1 MRLLNVKTLKLEWF
15 HNADV
20 APSYA
25 ILSHRWEDDE
35 VLFEDPESVVH
46 VHPSQAIKPNGWSKV
61 LGCCK
66 IAEQFGISYVWIDTC
81 CIDTSSSSELSESL
95 NSMFAWYQCATLCI
109 AYLSD
114 VTQIWGNDSEDPTA
128 GHPRHSAWFRRGWT
142 LQELLA
148 PNDVLFYQGDWSFLG
163 IRSELADE
171 LHKITGIEKTILQ
184 RNGLEK
190 LHSLSVAARISW
202 AADRETTRP
211 EDRAYSLLGIFGVN
225 MPILYG
231 EGEQNAFFRLQVM
244 IFQTFSDH
252 SIFAWKALFL
262 PWDTQLVASALLRC

>member
-1 MRLLNVKTLKLEWF
+1 MPSYLIDGRMTRCCSRTLGTRLGPWNYTLQKKLEETERRLEALCQKF
-15 HNADV
+15 STEAQTQAPYDTMKDLSASTNAESSVRISMD
-20 APSYA
+20 
-25 ILSHRWEDDE
+25 IIK
-35 VLFEDPESVVH
+35 PESVVH

-190 LHSLSVAARISW
+190 LHSLSVAARISCKSLVVKS
-202 AADRETTRP
+202 TLLH
-211 EDRAYSLLGIFGVN
+211 YS
-225 MPILYG
+225 G
-231 EGEQNAFFRLQVM
+231 EIRF
-244 IFQTFSDH
+244 
-252 SIFAWKALFL
+252 
-262 PWDTQLVASALLRC
+262 